1 LAKILLIDD
10 DPQILDLLVE
20 LLAED
25 GHECVC
31 AKNGLVGFKALQRGS
46 IDLVVTD
53 LIMPEAEGIETIMRI
68 RAEGFT
74 VPILAMS
81 GGIPKLPGSYL
92 PMAERLGADRTLAK
106 PFDLTAFK
114 RIVDEL
120 LTTPRER
127 DMECDSPSAQDS

>member
-10 DPQILDLLVE
+10 DPQILDLLME
-20 LLAED
+20 LLSED

-31 AKNGLVGFKALQRGS
+31 AKNGLAGFKALQQGA

-68 RAEGFT
+68 RTEGYT
-74 VPILAMS
+74 VPILAIS
-81 GGIPKLPGSYL
+81 GGIPKVPGSYL

-106 PFDLTAFK
+106 PFDLTVFK
-114 RIVDEL
+114 RNVDEL
-120 LTTPRER
+120 LAMPRSR
-127 DMECDSPSAQDS
+127 DNAYGLDS